1 MREIW
6 LLLPAVQWLPQG
18 KALGQDF
25 VLRAELAAFYFFFF
39 KESNFFFLA
48 MLQGLW
54 DLSHLSRN

>member
-1 MREIW
+1 MAAASCSTVVTSRKSTW
-6 LLLPAVQWLPQG
+6 AG
-18 KALGQDF
+18 F
-25 VLRAELAAFYFFFF
+25 VLRAELAAFYFFFLIFFF